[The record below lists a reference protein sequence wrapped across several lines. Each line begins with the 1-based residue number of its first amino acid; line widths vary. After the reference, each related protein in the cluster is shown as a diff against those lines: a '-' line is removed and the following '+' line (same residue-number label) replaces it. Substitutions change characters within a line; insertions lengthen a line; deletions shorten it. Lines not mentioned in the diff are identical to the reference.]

1 MTEGP
6 TVKLG
11 LVGLG
16 YWGPNLLR
24 AAGELED
31 VELAAVCDL
40 DPTRLAMAARRD
52 PRVKTSRRVEDL
64 LTDEAIDGLLIA
76 SPIGTHYELA
86 QRALRAGKH
95 VFVEKPMAQTSQ
107 ECLDLIG
114 CASERDLVLM
124 PGHTFLYSPPVVAI
138 KDMLDRHALGEIYFI
153 TSTRVNLG
161 IHQSGSSVIQDLAP
175 HDFSILQYWMGSPLF
190 VRAIGRDS
198 IVPGEW
204 DVCFIDVGYPTGTL
218 VRVELSWLAPNKLR
232 RTVLAGRKAMVVY
245 DDTSPD
251 PIRIHDCGVDVVGA
265 DAVRP
270 QRMSYRT
277 GDIIAPRV
285 GTDEPLT
292 LEIADFAQAIRTGT
306 PPRSD
311 MHLGMEVVRMVEAA
325 ELSLRHSGSAIP
337 LNLPP
342 GEQRIQPDRRRSD
355 HGMPWFDGPTTL
367 SPPPDGLRPV
377 PRAGDPVSGD

>member
-1 MTEGP
+1 MIEGR

-11 LVGLG
+11 LIGLG
-16 YWGPNLLR
+16 YWGPKLLR

-31 VELAAVCDL
+31 VELTAVCDL
-40 DPTRLAMAARRD
+40 DPARLAMAARRD
-52 PRVKTSRRVEDL
+52 PRVRTTRRAEDL
-64 LTDEAIDGLLIA
+64 LADESIDGILIA
-76 SPIGTHYELA
+76 SPIGTHHELA
-86 QRALRAGKH
+86 LRGLRAGKH
-95 VFVEKPMAQTSQ
+95 VFVEKPMARTSQ
-107 ECLDLIG
+107 ECLDLIS
-114 CASERDLVLM
+114 CATERDLILM

-198 IVPGEW
+198 IVRSEW

-232 RTVLAGRKAMVVY
+232 RTVLAGRKALVVY
-245 DDTSPD
+245 DDTSTD
-251 PIRIHDCGVDVVGA
+251 PIRIHDCGVEMAALDAPGA
-265 DAVRP
+265 

-292 LEIADFAQAIRTGT
+292 LEIADFAAAIRTGT

-325 ELSLRHSGSAIP
+325 ELSLQHSGAAIP

-342 GEQRIQPDRRRSD
+342 GEQRVQPDRRRSD
-355 HGMPWFDGPTTL
+355 HGMPWFAGPTTL
-367 SPPPDGLRPV
+367 TPPDVELRPV
-377 PRAGDPVSGD
+377 PHQGDPVSGD